1 MNVRECLLVQFKPLD
16 EGSPRH
22 SKQFFG
28 LVMTMIVFAAS
39 LVCTASSQTRTSL
52 AEMHEHSSTRL
63 IIIGFVGGFVH
74 SNDLRHSEV
83 QLIQQMRSIYG
94 SRVHAK
100 VFDNRHVKEAHGFIL
115 SALDTDNDSHL
126 SAEERRHARIVLFG
140 HSWGASAAV
149 YLARDLQRD
158 GIPVSLT
165 VQVDSIRKHG
175 EDDSVIPPNVR
186 EAVNFYQ
193 TGGVLHGRSQIRA
206 LDQSRTTILGNYG
219 YRYQTE
225 PAECSRYPWHDRFL
239 FKGHTA
245 IECDPRVWSEISTL
259 IQMQVAPAN
268 TKVVALL
275 QDSHPEESDGYVEA
289 PR

>member
-1 MNVRECLLVQFKPLD
+1 MNVRQCLLVQFKPLD
-16 EGSPRH
+16 AGSPRH

-39 LVCTASSQTRTSL
+39 LVCTVSGQTRTSL
-52 AEMHEHSSTRL
+52 AEMHEHSSTCP

-83 QLIQQMRSIYG
+83 QLIQQMRATYG
-94 SRVHAK
+94 SRVRAK
-100 VFDNRHVKEAHGFIL
+100 VFDNRHIQEAHRFIL
-115 SALDTDNDSHL
+115 SALDTDNDSYL
-126 SAEERRHARIVLFG
+126 SAEERQHARIVLFG

-165 VQVDSIRKHG
+165 VQVDSVRKHG
-175 EDDSVIPPNVR
+175 EDDSVIPPNVH

-193 TGGVLHGRSQIRA
+193 TGGLLHGRSQIRA

-245 IECDPRVWSEISTL
+245 IECDPRVWSDISAL
-259 IQMQVAPAN
+259 IQMQLAPAN

-275 QDSHPEESDGYVEA
+275 QDSHPEEPDGYVEA